1 METERVTRIES
12 PSMRRIL
19 YVGCLALLCAA
30 CGSTQRVQTRTPR
43 CRAAITWHETFYY
56 AKRFATLPARGAS
69 LGPAGVPSCTDVLGG
84 ETGASRAVEVS
95 EIAGV
100 KPSVAIA
107 VSGDRNH
114 AYVAAGR
121 SFRLPGS

>member
-56 AKRFATLPARGAS
+56 AKRFATLPARGTS

-84 ETGASRAVEVS
+84 ENGASLAVEAS
-95 EIAGV
+95 RIAGID
-100 KPSVAIA
+100 PRVAIA
-107 VSGDRNH
+107 VTGDGHH

-121 SFRLPGS
+121 SVPLPAP